1 MVWAWI
7 GSVSHQWGGVCTS
20 HPLSAAFWQI
30 EQVNSAAEPASD
42 GNPTDRMFSKTN
54 LWTRSETAKEMEC
67 PFTSAICNF
76 YQTYPQL
83 EVAILVRLCE
93 NDKQTLL
100 YHNNSLHT
108 HIPECFGF
116 GFWTTKIVLCEHL
129 WLQCAT
135 HNTHKNEKPVNYL
148 VRTSE
153 KLNR

>member
-1 MVWAWI
+1 
-7 GSVSHQWGGVCTS
+7 
-20 HPLSAAFWQI
+20 
-30 EQVNSAAEPASD
+30 
-42 GNPTDRMFSKTN
+42 
-54 LWTRSETAKEMEC
+54 MEC

-116 GFWTTKIVLCEHL
+116 GF
-129 WLQCAT
+129 
-135 HNTHKNEKPVNYL
+135 
-148 VRTSE
+148 
-153 KLNR
+153 